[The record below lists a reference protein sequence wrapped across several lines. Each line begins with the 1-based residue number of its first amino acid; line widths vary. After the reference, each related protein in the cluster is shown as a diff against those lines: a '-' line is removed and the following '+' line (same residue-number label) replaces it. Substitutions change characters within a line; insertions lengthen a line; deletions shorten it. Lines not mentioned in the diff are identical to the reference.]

1 VGGIAE
7 GMRCLRNLQKGV
19 FGMSS
24 MRDFSKKEY
33 LRPKKQI
40 GSSEFVAWMVL
51 ISMGMALGFAFGYG
65 LLYTGV

>member
-1 VGGIAE
+1 
-7 GMRCLRNLQKGV
+7 
-19 FGMSS
+19 MSP

-51 ISMGMALGFAFGYG
+51 ISMGMALGFMFGYG
-65 LLYTGV
+65 LLYT

>member
-1 VGGIAE
+1 
-7 GMRCLRNLQKGV
+7 
-19 FGMSS
+19 MSS

>member
-1 VGGIAE
+1 MYRSNGGK
-7 GMRCLRNLQKGV
+7 Q
-19 FGMSS
+19 MSS

-40 GSSEFVAWMVL
+40 GSSEFVAWGTL
-51 ISMGMALGFAFGYG
+51 IAMGMALGFIFGYG